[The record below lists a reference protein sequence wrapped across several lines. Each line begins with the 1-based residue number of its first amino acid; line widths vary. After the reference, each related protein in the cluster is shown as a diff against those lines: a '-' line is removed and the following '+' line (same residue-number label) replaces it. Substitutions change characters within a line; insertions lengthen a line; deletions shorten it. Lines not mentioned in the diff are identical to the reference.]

1 MPPPGKPRF
10 FPIVILL
17 FVALLIFSPAL
28 VKWEPVTRLFSFHPK
43 RPPVAR
49 PDAKV
54 WVNKQ
59 SGFYYCA
66 DSTFYGK
73 VQPGTYMSQGEAL
86 QTGYRPIAKEPC
98 R

>member
-1 MPPPGKPRF
+1 MPPQSKPPF
-10 FPIVILL
+10 FPIVIILV
-17 FVALLIFSPAL
+17 VALLVFSPAL
-28 VKWEPVTRLFSFHPK
+28 VKWEPVTRLFNFQPK
-43 RPPVAR
+43 KPHVAR

-59 SGFYYCA
+59 SGFYYCS

-73 VQPGTYMSQGEAL
+73 VQPGAYMAQSEAL
-86 QTGYRPIAKEPC
+86 QTGYQPIGKEPC